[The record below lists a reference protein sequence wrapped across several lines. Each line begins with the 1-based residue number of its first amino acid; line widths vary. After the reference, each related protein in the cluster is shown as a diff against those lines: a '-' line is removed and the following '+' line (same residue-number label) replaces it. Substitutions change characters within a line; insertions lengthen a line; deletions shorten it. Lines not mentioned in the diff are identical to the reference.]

1 MMETHDRL
9 YDVVVIGAGPAGLSA
24 AIYAARAKYKVL
36 VLEKDKIGGQI
47 TITSEIVN
55 YPGVELSGG
64 RELTEHMRVQA
75 EGFGAEF
82 AIAEVLDMELD
93 KDRKLLHT
101 TKGDYEALG
110 VILAPGA
117 NPRKLGFKGEKEFQ
131 GRGVFHREGCLC
143 HRRRF
148 CGSGG
153 GHVPYEI
160 CQKGHDDCAGARL
173 HMCENRIGQIKGIWQ
188 YRDHFRDGD
197 S

>member
-101 TKGDYEALG
+101 TKGDYAS
-110 VILAPGA
+110 
-117 NPRKLGFKGEKEFQ
+117 
-131 GRGVFHREGCLC
+131 
-143 HRRRF
+143 
-148 CGSGG
+148 SG
-153 GHVPYEI
+153 YF
-160 CQKGHDDCAGARL
+160 
-173 HMCENRIGQIKGIWQ
+173 
-188 YRDHFRDGD
+188 YF
-197 S
+197 